1 MYFLEASAGTGG
13 TSGGFSSLLRDE
25 PEVMRPSRLLGFTE
39 GAPLSVL
46 ERSESAPSRRVTMSM
61 CDLGKMPHLPLG
73 LVPE

>member
-1 MYFLEASAGTGG
+1 MYFFEAFAGTGG

-46 ERSESAPSRRVTMSM
+46 ERSESPSSRRVVRSR
-61 CDLGKMPHLPLG
+61 CDLGKMPHFPLG